1 MENEKRGFL
10 SGHGKTVFR
19 GLALVFVFMGLSITS
34 YAIYDT
40 FKYGEIPADSEVFT
54 GPENDATCNVVGIDL
69 HGVLATYV
77 PAQGSADDPEEYQ
90 ALYGDAVGSQDIVST
105 IRGANQDD
113 TIKAILVEIDSSGGY
128 PVAGEEV
135 AQALKRSTKPTV
147 AVIRQSGLSAAYW
160 AATGAKQIFA
170 SKNSDVG
177 SIGVTSSYLD
187 NVGKNKEDGN
197 AYVQLSSGKYK
208 DAGDP
213 NKPLTEEERQLFL
226 RDIKITH
233 ENFIE
238 AVAANRGIP
247 IEEVRTLADGSSVL
261 GEKAQSLRLIDQIG
275 GWAEAENY
283 LEQQIGEKPEICWY

>member
-1 MENEKRGFL
+1 M
-10 SGHGKTVFR
+10 KTKILNFYRNHQRAFYVL
-19 GLALVFVFMGLSITS
+19 GILVLFFVLSIAS
-34 YAIYDT
+34 QAIYDGLKSETET
-40 FKYGEIPADSEVFT
+40 FSDS
-54 GPENDATCNVVGIDL
+54 GDSYCNVVGINL
-69 HGVLATYV
+69 HGMLATYV

-90 ALYGDAVGSQDIVST
+90 AQYGDAVGSEDIVST
-105 IRGANQDD
+105 IRGADQDD
-113 TIKAILVEIDSSGGY
+113 TIKAIIMEVDSTGGY

-135 AQALKRSTKPTV
+135 ADALKQSSKPTV

-160 AATGAKQIFA
+160 ASTGAQQIFA

-187 NVGKNKEDGN
+187 NVGKNQKDGN

-213 NKPLTEEERQLFL
+213 NRLLTEEERQLFL

-233 ENFIE
+233 QNFIE
-238 AVAANRGIP
+238 AVATNRNIP
-247 IEEVRTLADGSSVL
+247 IEQVKAIADGSSVL
-261 GEKAQSLRLIDQIG
+261 GDKAKSLNLIDQIG
-275 GWAEAENY
+275 GWSEAEGY